1 MVNHIVSWKLEETV
15 VDDRES
21 VSKKVKEL
29 LEGLNNVVPGI
40 ISIKVIINEM
50 ESSTVDLTLVSKF
63 ETLEALNAYQ
73 VSEDHKKVSEYVR
86 KVCCNRTC
94 IDYME

>member
-1 MVNHIVSWKLEETV
+1 MVNHIVSWNLQETV
-15 VDDRES
+15 VDDREV
-21 VSKKVKEL
+21 VSRKVKEL
-29 LEGLNNVVPGI
+29 LEGLSNVVQGI

-63 ETLEALNAYQ
+63 ETIEALNEYQ
-73 VSEDHKKVSEYVR
+73 ISEGHKKVGEYVG

-94 IDYME
+94 IDYIE